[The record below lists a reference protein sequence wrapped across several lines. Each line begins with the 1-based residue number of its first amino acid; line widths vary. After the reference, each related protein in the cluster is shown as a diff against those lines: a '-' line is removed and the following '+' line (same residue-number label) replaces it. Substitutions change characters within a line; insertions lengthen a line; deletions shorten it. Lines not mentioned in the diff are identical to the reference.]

1 MGGRDFCETTM
12 KMGEGGSAPP
22 CRECVVGVSST
33 PVVDGVSVVKTTSA
47 IRPTAA
53 NCTTMTSACSDD
65 ISGDACAAACQ
76 QPRERDEDRRHEC
89 QCEQT
94 TLLSTPEQNKV
105 DTKRQ
110 ENIGCTGDISADYHY
125 DCLSRKLE
133 RSLSLSPHHSA
144 PVSPRRK
151 KAVRFADALGLDLE
165 NVKHFMVSGDPP
177 FVPESATRSLRLGDV
192 PSRFRRHPETADC
205 PDYRSYITVRFS
217 QPGAAV
223 DFISGVLMTMVKVE
237 NCVVDKVQMV
247 VNGTV
252 RVANVAYD
260 KHVAVRYTYNDWVTC
275 SEVGATYVPGSNDG
289 PTDRFSFALY
299 LPPDFATVSGSRV
312 EFAVRY
318 DTPGCSRW
326 DNNDALNYV
335 IECYVPSFYVG
346 TKPPSS

>member
-1 MGGRDFCETTM
+1 MGGRHLCETTM
-12 KMGEGGSAPP
+12 KMGEGGSPP
-22 CRECVVGVSST
+22 RGECVVGLST
-33 PVVDGVSVVKTTSA
+33 TSTLDGVSVATTASA
-47 IRPTAA
+47 TRPTAG
-53 NCTTMTSACSDD
+53 NCTTITSGYSND

-76 QPRERDEDRRHEC
+76 QPNDRDEDRRHEC
-89 QCEQT
+89 PCEQT
-94 TLLSTPEQNKV
+94 TLPSTLGQDSGV
-105 DTKRQ
+105 TKGH
-110 ENIGCTGDISADYHY
+110 ENASRTGDVSVDY
-125 DCLSRKLE
+125 DCLSTTKLA

-165 NVKHFMVSGDPP
+165 NVKHFMDSGDPP

-192 PSRFRRHPETADC
+192 PSRFRRHPETDC

-217 QPGAAV
+217 QPGASV
-223 DFISGVLMTMVKVE
+223 DFINGVLTSQVKLE

-252 RVANVAYD
+252 RVANIAYD
-260 KHVAVRYTYNDWVTC
+260 KHVAVRYTFNDWATC

-299 LPPDFATVSGSRV
+299 LPPNFATVTGSLV

-326 DNNDALNYV
+326 DNNDDLNYV

-346 TKPPSS
+346 SKAPST